1 MMPQHPTAAMI
12 FAAGF
17 GTRMG
22 PLTADR
28 PKPMVTL
35 AGRPMIDHAL
45 EIVRSAGIARIVAN
59 LHYHADMLARHLAP
73 QGVLLSHEAPDI
85 LETGGGLR
93 AALPLLGTGPVCTL
107 NPDAAWRGPNPLA
120 HLLAL
125 WRPDEMDAL
134 LLLIPR
140 AHAHGYAGRG
150 DFLPDRAGR
159 LARGA
164 GMVYSGAQ
172 IVKTKPLHEIEERVF
187 SLNRLWDLMAARG
200 RLFGTT
206 YPGEWCDVG
215 TPEGLARGEALLGRA
230 DV

>member
-1 MMPQHPTAAMI
+1 MQDQPRAAMI

-22 PLTADR
+22 PLTAER

-35 AGRPMIDHAL
+35 AGQPMIDHAVD
-45 EIVRSAGIARIVAN
+45 IARAAGVTRIVAN

-73 QGVLLSHEAPDI
+73 RGVALSREEPDI

-93 AALPLLGTGPVCTL
+93 AALPLLGAGPVFTL

-120 HLLAL
+120 HLAPL
-125 WRPDEMDAL
+125 WRPGEMDAL

-140 AHAHGYAGRG
+140 DQARGYGGRG
-150 DFLPDRAGR
+150 DFLADAQGR
-159 LARGA
+159 LARGP
-164 GMVYSGAQ
+164 GMIYSGAQ
-172 IVKTKPLHEIEERVF
+172 IIRTDLLHGIEDKVF
-187 SLNRLWDLMAARG
+187 SLNKLWDVMAARG
-200 RLFGTT
+200 RLFGVA
-206 YPGEWCDVG
+206 YPGQWCDVG
-215 TPEGLARGEALLGRA
+215 TPEGLARAERMLGQA

>member
-1 MMPQHPTAAMI
+1 MAQNPTAAMI

-35 AGRPMIDHAL
+35 GGRPMIDYAV
-45 EIVRSAGIARIVAN
+45 EIAQSAGAGKIVAN
-59 LHYHADMLARHLAP
+59 LHYHGDILARHLAP
-73 QGVLLSHEAPDI
+73 AGVALSWEEPDI

-93 AALPLLGTGPVCTL
+93 AALPLLGAGPVYTL
-107 NPDAAWRGPNPLA
+107 NPDAAWRGPNPLR
-120 HLLAL
+120 HLAPL
-125 WRPDEMDAL
+125 WRPSEMDAL

-140 AHAHGYAGRG
+140 THARGYTGKG
-150 DFLPDRAGR
+150 DFLPDQAGR
-159 LARGA
+159 LARGP
-164 GMVYSGAQ
+164 GLVYSGAQ
-172 IVKTKPLHEIEERVF
+172 IIKTDLLHGIKDKVF
-187 SLNRLWDLMAARG
+187 SLNKLWDVMGARG
-200 RLFGTT
+200 RLFGAA

-215 TPEGLARGEALLGRA
+215 TPEGLVRAEEMLGQA